1 MKKLLLVSMIT
12 LLGIL
17 LDSNV
22 MGQTNQVT
30 QGLSLGMPELNLVSS
45 ISPIISLELTTA
57 VAGQAV
63 LSSKSD
69 STARIKISSVIAEGK
84 TRTLSAKVSVGT
96 VPAGTELKLIAKNPN
111 GSFVGNMGSLGAVAV
126 LSGSDAPIV
135 TSIGSCYS
143 GVADD
148 DGYVLKYTW
157 GLLAGTGSYANV
169 RATTGTS
176 VTVTLTL
183 SAGL

>member
-1 MKKLLLVSMIT
+1 MKKSLLFMMIT

-17 LDSNV
+17 LSSKL
-22 MGQTNQVT
+22 MGQSNTAA

-45 ISPIISLELTTA
+45 ITPTISLELTTA
-57 VAGQAV
+57 IAGQAV

-84 TRTLSAKVSVGT
+84 TRTLSAKVTVGT
-96 VPAGTELKLIAKNPN
+96 VPSGTELKLVARNPN
-111 GSFVGNMGSLGAVAV
+111 ASFVGTKGALGTETV
-126 LSGSDAPIV
+126 LTASDSPII
-135 TSIGSCYS
+135 TQIGSCYS

-148 DGYVLKYTW
+148 DGYVLRYTW
-157 GLLAGTGSYANV
+157 GLLAAAGSYANV
-169 RATTGTS
+169 RASSGS
-176 VTVTLTL
+176 LVTVTLTL